1 MHTARPHWSSSSAA
15 FVPPPRR
22 LDLIE
27 NELDGEAIFVDPRD
41 GNTHRMNATALAVWR
56 QCDGR
61 ATTRQIAQ
69 EQVRR
74 FEVEFDSALD
84 HVEQLVA
91 LFAESRLLVVQ
102 ENR

>member
-1 MHTARPHWSSSSAA
+1 MHTIRPHWSSRTAA

-22 LDLIE
+22 PDIFE
-27 NELDGEAIFVDPRD
+27 NELDGEAILVDPRD

-61 ATTRQIAQ
+61 ATTREIAQ

-74 FEVEFDSALD
+74 FEVEFDPALN

-91 LFAESRLLVVQ
+91 LFAESHLLVLQ
-102 ENR
+102 EDR

>member
-1 MHTARPHWSSSSAA
+1 MHAARPHWSSRTAA

-22 LDLIE
+22 LDVIE
-27 NELDGEAIFVDPRD
+27 NELDGEAILVDPRD

-102 ENR
+102 EN